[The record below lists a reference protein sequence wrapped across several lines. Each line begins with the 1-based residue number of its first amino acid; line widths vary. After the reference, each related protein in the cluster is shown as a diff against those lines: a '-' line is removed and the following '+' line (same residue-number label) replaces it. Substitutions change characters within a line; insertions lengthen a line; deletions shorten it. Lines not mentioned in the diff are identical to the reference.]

1 MKIKNQIIYL
11 INLKKISEIIKNNN
25 NDTKNTK
32 LLIMRNNL

>member
-11 INLKKISEIIKNNN
+11 INLKKIIEIIKNNN

-32 LLIMRNNL
+32 LLIMRKNL

>member
-25 NDTKNTK
+25 NVTKNTK
-32 LLIMRNNL
+32 LLIMRKNL

>member
-25 NDTKNTK
+25 NDTKNTE
-32 LLIMRNNL
+32 LLIMGKNL

>member
-11 INLKKISEIIKNNN
+11 INLKKISKIIKNNN

-32 LLIMRNNL
+32 LLIMGKNL

>member
-25 NDTKNTK
+25 NDTKILNY
-32 LLIMRNNL
+32 

>member
-1 MKIKNQIIYL
+1 MTIKNRIIYL

-32 LLIMRNNL
+32 LLIMRKNL

>member
-25 NDTKNTK
+25 NDTKITK
-32 LLIMRNNL
+32 LLIMRKNL